1 MVVSGKFVMISVSE
15 REYNGKKY
23 YSASVEDT
31 DTGKILSFDA
41 DVSIVPQVVK
51 YKEFLGFF
59 EVSQYGKD
67 TRLRLFD
74 LRAINNQKEE

>member
-23 YSASVEDT
+23 YNASVEDI

-41 DVSIVPQVVK
+41 DASIVPIMVK
-51 YKEFLGFF
+51 YKEFIGVF

-74 LRAINNQKEE
+74 MSAVNK

>member
-23 YSASVEDT
+23 YNASVEDM
-31 DTGKILSFDA
+31 DTGRILSFDS
-41 DVSIVPQVVK
+41 DVSIVPQMVK
-51 YKEFLGFF
+51 YKEFIGYF

-74 LRAINNQKEE
+74 LETVNK

>member
-1 MVVSGKFVMISVSE
+1 MIVSGKFVMISVNE

-23 YSASVEDT
+23 YNANVEDL
-31 DTGKILSFDA
+31 DTGKMLSFDA
-41 DVSIVPQVVK
+41 DATIVPQMVK
-51 YKEFLGFF
+51 YTQFIGTF

-74 LRAINNQKEE
+74 LEPVNK

>member
-23 YSASVEDT
+23 YNASVEDV

-41 DVSIVPQVVK
+41 DASIVPIMVK
-51 YKEFLGFF
+51 YKEFIGVF

-74 LRAINNQKEE
+74 LEAVNK

>member
-23 YSASVEDT
+23 YNASVEDV

-41 DVSIVPQVVK
+41 DASIVPRMVK
-51 YKEFLGFF
+51 YKEFIGVF

-74 LRAINNQKEE
+74 MSAVNK

>member
-23 YSASVEDT
+23 YNASVEDM

-41 DVSIVPQVVK
+41 DASIVPRMVK
-51 YKEFLGFF
+51 YKEFIGVF

-74 LRAINNQKEE
+74 LSAVNK

>member
-23 YSASVEDT
+23 YNASVEDI

-41 DVSIVPQVVK
+41 DVSIVPRVVK
-51 YKEFLGFF
+51 YKEFIGVF

-74 LRAINNQKEE
+74 LSAVNK